1 MRRLAMSLALS
12 LLAGLAGAQVP
23 SEEKSRLAEWHYKK
37 GLELMQAETWE
48 EAAEAF
54 KKAIANDPLMTL
66 AHYNLGQCRMYQK
79 RYAEAVGA
87 YKACRSVVE
96 QIGTLSEQERG
107 ERDRARRDEINEL
120 RDSLNRL
127 NTLKEVNV
135 EKMATQIQDRIRLLE
150 SLEFRNPDRVQVPAE
165 IPLALGSA
173 YFRQDRFE
181 EAEREYKEAVALN
194 KKLGAAHNN
203 LAVIYLFTGRLD
215 EAEESV
221 KLAEKAGFPVNAR
234 FKDDLKRAKL
244 ATQP

>member
-1 MRRLAMSLALS
+1 MRRWATSLAFS
-12 LLAGLAGAQVP
+12 PPGWPGGAQAP

-48 EAAEAF
+48 EAAEEF
-54 KKAIANDPLMTL
+54 KQAIPNDPLMTL

-79 RYAEAVGA
+79 RYTEAVGA

-107 ERDRARRDEINEL
+107 QRDRARRDEINEL
-120 RDSLNRL
+120 RDSLSRL
-127 NTLKEVNV
+127 NTLKGVNV

-150 SLEFRNPDRVQVPAE
+150 SMEFRNSERVQVPAE

-203 LAVIYLFTGRLD
+203 LAVLYLLTGRLD
-215 EAEESV
+215 EAEESL
-221 KLAEKAGFPVNAR
+221 KLAEKAGFPVNPR
-234 FKDDLKRAKL
+234 FKDDLKRAKV